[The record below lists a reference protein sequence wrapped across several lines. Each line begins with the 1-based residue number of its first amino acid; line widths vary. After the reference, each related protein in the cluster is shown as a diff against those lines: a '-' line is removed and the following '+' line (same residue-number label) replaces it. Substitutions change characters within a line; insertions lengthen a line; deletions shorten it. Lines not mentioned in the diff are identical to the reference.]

1 MRMRFILVAVL
12 LLAISLHAD
21 AQDRAGQLIIDVHLH
36 ASPADANG
44 PPPLGLCLPL
54 TSHLPPLDPA
64 KQTFSALSKQP
75 PCSDP
80 LWSPVTDQ
88 AVMKQ
93 TIEVLKRRNIIGVLS
108 GSPDRVL
115 QWSKEAP
122 DRFIRSVEFQLGRN
136 QLSVDEL
143 RRLFKESSF
152 AVFGEVTNQ
161 YVGIAPDDS
170 RMEPYWAL
178 AESLDVPVAIHM
190 GEGPPGAAYLI
201 PTYRARLTSPYL
213 LEEVLIRHP
222 RLRVSV
228 MHYGSPLIEEMI
240 AMLGAYPQLYVDIGG
255 IQWNYP
261 RAYFYKQLKELID
274 AGFGK
279 RIMFGSDQMN
289 WPGVIEPAIA
299 IVDEAPFL
307 SGDQKRD
314 IFCRNAARFLR
325 LDTKTCD

>member
-1 MRMRFILVAVL
+1 MRMSVVLAAVL
-12 LLAISLHAD
+12 LLVISLHAG
-21 AQDRAGQLIIDVHLH
+21 AQDRAGQPLIIDMHLH

-54 TSHLPPLDPA
+54 TSHLLPLDPA
-64 KQTFSALSKQP
+64 RQTFSPVSKQA

-80 LWSPVTDQ
+80 IWSPMTDE

-93 TIEVLKRRNIIGVLS
+93 TIEVLKRRNIVGVLS

-122 DRFIRSVEFQLGRN
+122 DHFIRSVEFRLGPD

-143 RRLFKESSF
+143 RRLFKEGSF
-152 AVFGEVTNQ
+152 AVLGEVSNQ
-161 YVGIAPDDS
+161 YAGIAPDDP

-178 AESLDVPVAIHM
+178 AELLDVPVAIHM

-213 LEEVLIRHP
+213 LEEVLSRHP

-261 RAYFYKQLKELID
+261 RAYFYKQLKELTD

-279 RIMFGSDQMN
+279 RIMFGSDQMT
-289 WPGVIEPAIA
+289 WPA
-299 IVDEAPFL
+299 
-307 SGDQKRD
+307 
-314 IFCRNAARFLR
+314 
-325 LDTKTCD
+325 

>member
-1 MRMRFILVAVL
+1 MTAEDCSRRQRQTRSKPGESSTADQVCWKRGGWAMRMRFILVAVL

-80 LWSPVTDQ
+80 LWSPMTDQ

-201 PTYRARLTSPYL
+201 PTYR
-213 LEEVLIRHP
+213 
-222 RLRVSV
+222 LR
-228 MHYGSPLIEEMI
+228 
-240 AMLGAYPQLYVDIGG
+240 
-255 IQWNYP
+255 
-261 RAYFYKQLKELID
+261 K
-274 AGFGK
+274 
-279 RIMFGSDQMN
+279 
-289 WPGVIEPAIA
+289 
-299 IVDEAPFL
+299 
-307 SGDQKRD
+307 
-314 IFCRNAARFLR
+314 C
-325 LDTKTCD
+325 